1 MHWASLITFVTCH
14 LRHLLQFYT
23 MMLHPQNIFFIL
35 HRWRT
40 GDPLSL
46 SLVLPPALFWDFY
59 PPSGTQ
65 CLTLLLPRRRRQWW
79 VLVLFPKEVILSQH
93 MASITSQPFSPRDSC
108 HWSAK
113 DLWADGKQ
121 MLLQMQPIHRVQR
134 DWKLGCFKMFF
145 WHTQKLYCHAR
156 KVKWRKHLT
165 VIITLDTQLSLIT

>member
-65 CLTLLLPRRRRQWW
+65 CLTLLLPRRRRRWW
-79 VLVLFPKEVILSQH
+79 VLVLFLMEVILSPP
-93 MASITSQPFSPRDSC
+93 MASITSHPFLSTWLLSPECKRSSGC
-108 HWSAK
+108 WQSNVAASAVSTQS
-113 DLWADGKQ
+113 AEG
-121 MLLQMQPIHRVQR
+121 LQIRVFQYV
-134 DWKLGCFKMFF
+134 F
-145 WHTQKLYCHAR
+145 WQKTKKLYFTWWTWSYHMIQA
-156 KVKWRKHLT
+156 L
-165 VIITLDTQLSLIT
+165 LI